1 MNLLNKSLLSV
12 LAMTAI
18 LGLSACGEKKD
29 EGAATGSTT
38 EQPATGTG
46 TTDQPATG
54 TGTTGT
60 TTTN

>member
-29 EGAATGSTT
+29 EGATGTTGTT

-46 TTDQPATG
+46 TTEQPA

>member
-29 EGAATGSTT
+29 EGATGTT
-38 EQPATGTG
+38 EQPATGT
-46 TTDQPATG
+46 TEQPATG

>member
-29 EGAATGSTT
+29 EGAATGTT

-46 TTDQPATG
+46 TTEQPATG